1 MDLTPFVGMPVT
13 LQFKEPF
20 AVRLDD
26 ARMTSLACTL
36 ELYKETVVAVFECF
50 ENPKTGELHLCPAN
64 VTKPR
69 GVTVFRQKIAFPTE
83 VVELVMFDDNQPP
96 EQQTS
101 EV

>member
-50 ENPKTGELHLCPAN
+50 ENPKTG
-64 VTKPR
+64 
-69 GVTVFRQKIAFPTE
+69 
-83 VVELVMFDDNQPP
+83 
-96 EQQTS
+96 
-101 EV
+101 